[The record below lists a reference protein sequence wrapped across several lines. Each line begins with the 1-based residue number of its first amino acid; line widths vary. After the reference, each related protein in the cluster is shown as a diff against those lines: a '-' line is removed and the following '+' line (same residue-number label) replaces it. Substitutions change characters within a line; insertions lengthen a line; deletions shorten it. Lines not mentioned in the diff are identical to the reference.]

1 MMWPLTLFGFVGLAI
16 LAATFLTGFH
26 ALQRMSNRPIRVHDA
41 TRDKLV
47 VSTQANRRTP
57 P

>member
-1 MMWPLTLFGFVGLAI
+1 MLPLTLFSVVGLAI

-26 ALQRMSNRPIRVHDA
+26 ALQRMNDQPVRVHES

-47 VSTQANRRTP
+47 VSTRAVRRTP